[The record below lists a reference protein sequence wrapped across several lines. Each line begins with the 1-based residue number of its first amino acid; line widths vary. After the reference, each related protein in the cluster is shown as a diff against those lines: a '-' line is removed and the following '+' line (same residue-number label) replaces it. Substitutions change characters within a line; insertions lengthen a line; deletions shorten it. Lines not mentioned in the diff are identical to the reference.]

1 MVRTI
6 AALLLFALATS
17 TANLPLA
24 VAFMF
29 GGVAVGATVPDA
41 TRKRRK
47 FRSML

>member
-29 GGVAVGATVPDA
+29 GGLGLAAIVPDA
-41 TRKRRK
+41 PRKRRK
-47 FRSML
+47 FRFML